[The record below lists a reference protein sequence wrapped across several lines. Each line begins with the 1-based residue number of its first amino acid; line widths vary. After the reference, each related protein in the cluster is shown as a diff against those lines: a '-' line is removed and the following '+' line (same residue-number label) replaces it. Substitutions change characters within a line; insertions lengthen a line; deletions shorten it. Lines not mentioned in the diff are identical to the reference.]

1 MDTTIRRDEFEE
13 LWLKSSPKEIAKQ
26 YEVSRMRVYHIA
38 KTFGLKPRSQVVLES
53 DEGAPSE
60 SEILERAAAIREK
73 WSDEEERKRRVGNR
87 GTGRKWTAPEIKV
100 GEIEAPSFSRI

>member
-1 MDTTIRRDEFEE
+1 MGNVIRREEFEE
-13 LWLKSSPKEIAKQ
+13 LWANSNPTEIAKK

-38 KTFGLKPRSQVVLES
+38 KTFGLKPRSQMILES

-60 SEILERAAAIREK
+60 DEILERAAAIRER

-87 GTGRKWTAPEIKV
+87 GTGRKWTAPEIRV
-100 GEIEAPSFSRI
+100 GDIEAPSFSRI